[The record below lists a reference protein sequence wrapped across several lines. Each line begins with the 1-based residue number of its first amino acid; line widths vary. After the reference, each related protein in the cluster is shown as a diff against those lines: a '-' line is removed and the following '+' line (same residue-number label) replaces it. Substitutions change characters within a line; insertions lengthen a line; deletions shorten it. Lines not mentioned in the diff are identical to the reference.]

1 MASLPERSSGPLNA
15 GDSLYPRWVRLLERT
30 ELVCLLFGVIAAV
43 LQRGLNRVTY
53 RLHLELGIVVVG
65 ALLLLTVS
73 LLLRLYWSRT
83 RITFLRSHRVEM
95 LLSLAWI
102 AGILTVL
109 IVGKLFPG
117 VIDPSGGRG
126 DLLLGWSELLIVL
139 RGIVGIVT
147 VIRMASAGGTNP
159 AVVLVASFALLV
171 FVGTLLL
178 MLPRARAH
186 AGNPGNEE
194 GAPLIVALFTATSA
208 GCVTGLTVEPTG
220 TYWSQLGQIVI
231 LCLFQIGGL
240 GIMTCGAFF
249 AVLAGR
255 HMPIRESATLR
266 EMLES
271 DGLADVRRL
280 VLAILG
286 FTLVS
291 EVIGAVMISGL
302 WSDRPLGQQAYY
314 SLFHAVSAFC
324 NAGFSLTPNS
334 FVGYGTRWQIWGAL
348 SILIVLGGIGFAVL
362 YNLVLAV
369 KSRLSRNRFPAAND
383 VKGVSTKLPLMDH
396 WINCLRSFGT
406 IRTVP
411 LFNLPRQRVRLQLT
425 SIIVLW
431 TTAALLV
438 CGAVGYGLLEST
450 GPPRDDSV
458 SARFSEAWFQSITF
472 RTAGFSTVDHQTLQP
487 ATKLFAIL
495 LMFIGASPGSMG
507 GGVKTVCFALTVLS
521 LVSILRGR
529 ERVEIMGR
537 TVPQVLVNRALT
549 IMSLGIFVVA
559 VSTML
564 LVVFEQ
570 QPHRF
575 LDQMFEAT
583 SAFATVGVSAGITS
597 ELTVPSQLVIIVT
610 MFLGRVGPLTLL
622 IALAGRM
629 HEARFEYPLERVT
642 LG

>member
-1 MASLPERSSGPLNA
+1 MASLPERSSAPFNA
-15 GDSLYPRWVRLLERT
+15 GRSLYPQWVRLLERT
-30 ELVCLLFGVIAAV
+30 ELVCLLSGVIAAV

-53 RLHLELGIVVVG
+53 RLHLELGIVVVA
-65 ALLLLTVS
+65 ALLLLTVG

-83 RITFLRSHRVEM
+83 RVTFLRAHRVEL
-95 LLSLAWI
+95 LLSLAWLV
-102 AGILTVL
+102 GILAVL
-109 IVGKLFPG
+109 VIGKLFPG

-126 DLLLGWSELLIVL
+126 ELLLGWSELLVVL

-147 VIRMASAGGTNP
+147 AIRMASAGGTNP
-159 AVVLVASFALLV
+159 ALVLVASFALLV

-186 AGNPGNEE
+186 VGAPGNEE
-194 GAPLIVALFTATSA
+194 GAPFIVALFTATSA

-291 EVIGAVMISGL
+291 EVIGAVLISGL

-314 SLFHAVSAFC
+314 SLFHATSAFC

-348 SILIVLGGIGFAVL
+348 ALLIVLGGIGFAVL
-362 YNLVLAV
+362 YNVVLAV
-369 KSRLSRNRFPAAND
+369 KSRLSRNTFPAAN
-383 VKGVSTKLPLMDH
+383 GISAKLSLKDR
-396 WINCLRSFGT
+396 WINFLRSFGT
-406 IRTVP
+406 IRSAP

-450 GPPRDDSV
+450 GPPRDDTV
-458 SARFSEAWFQSITF
+458 AARISEAWFQSITF

-487 ATKLFAIL
+487 ATKLYAIL
-495 LMFIGASPGSMG
+495 LMFIGASPGSTG

-529 ERVEIMGR
+529 ERVEILGR
-537 TVPQVLVNRALT
+537 TIPQVLVNRALT

-559 VSTML
+559 GSTML

-597 ELTVPSQLVIIVT
+597 DLTVPSQLVIVVT